1 MLLPLLSHSDR
12 TAAVAFRDDRRLRV
26 DAFLADV
33 AALAAR
39 LPMRAHVVN
48 LCVDRYSFAVGFAA
62 ALVRGQVNLLPPG
75 AAPEL
80 LRELAESY
88 PDLYALTDAPV
99 PDCPLETVEVGQAG
113 AAQAQAAM
121 PAFESE
127 QLAAIAFTSGST
139 GKPASH
145 PKRWGALVRGAQ
157 AEARAMELGDT
168 AAATVV
174 GTVPAQHMYGL
185 ESTVMLALHNGFG
198 LQARRP
204 FYPADIRKAL
214 EQVPAGRVLVTTP
227 VHLRA
232 LLEEEQKLPA
242 LRLIVCATAPLP
254 VALAAEAER
263 RYAAPLLEVYGFTEA
278 GQVATRRTAMTV
290 EWRTMPGVRI
300 RCDERGVWFG
310 GGHVEVEALASDVIE
325 PLDAQRFVLHGR
337 SADMVNVAGK
347 RTSLAYLNHQLAS
360 IPGIEDGVYFLPED
374 SGEAVTRLL
383 AFVVAPG
390 LTPEAV
396 LSALRA
402 RLDPVFLPRP
412 LYFVPALPRNATGKL
427 PREALERLAAACAAP
442 KPGPGCPCQ

>member
-12 TAAVAFRDDRRLRV
+12 AAAVAFRDDRVIRV

-39 LPMRAHVVN
+39 LPARAHVVN
-48 LCVDRYSFAVGFAA
+48 LCVDRYRVGVGLAA

-80 LRELAESY
+80 LRALAGSY
-88 PDLYALTDAPV
+88 PQLYALIDAPV
-99 PDCPLETVEVGQAG
+99 PDCPLETVEVGDAG
-113 AAQAQAAM
+113 ATGPYLT
-121 PAFESE
+121 PAFDSE
-127 QLAAIAFTSGST
+127 QVAAIAFTSGST
-139 GKPASH
+139 GTPAAH

-157 AEARAMELGDT
+157 AEARALGLGGVGR
-168 AAATVV
+168 ATVI

-185 ESTVMLALHNGFG
+185 ESTLMLALHNGLA

-204 FYPADIRKAL
+204 FFPADIRKTL
-214 EQVPAGRVLVTTP
+214 EQAATDRVLVTTP

-232 LLEEEQKLPA
+232 LLEEERQLPA

-254 VALAAEAER
+254 MALAVEAER

-278 GQVATRRTAMTV
+278 GQVATRRTASTAQ
-290 EWRTMPGVRI
+290 WCTMPGVRM
-300 RCDERGVWFG
+300 RSDERGVWFS
-310 GGHVEVEALASDVIE
+310 GGHVDVEVLAGDVIE

-337 SADMVNVAGK
+337 SADTVNVAGK

-360 IPGIEDGVYFLPED
+360 IPGVEDGVYFLPD
-374 SGEAVTRLL
+374 DGGETVTRLM

-390 LTPEAV
+390 LAPEAV
-396 LSALRA
+396 SSALRA
-402 RLDPVFLPRP
+402 RLDPAFLPRP
-412 LYFVPALPRNATGKL
+412 LHFVSALPRNATGKL
-427 PREALERLAAACAAP
+427 PREALAQLAAACAAL
-442 KPGPGCPCQ
+442 KPQP